1 MVEGQVEEGH
11 RPVGLPEIDL
21 RDLDPTGKPLLL
33 TLDEAEVSSPL
44 EVKGYARR
52 QGDLTIRGDL
62 KLSEGILYVDGNLS
76 VTGSVS
82 GLGVIA
88 VSGRTSL
95 SAVRLNALQQL
106 GLLSQGDLTVTGRV
120 GEKSTLVGLVYT
132 KGNLSLSDVTVVG
145 AVVGAGSSGATMTLH
160 NVNALKSSKGVK
172 FECEEG
178 WVGGT
183 QSQPFLAFGVGGGQ
197 VVVKLKDTSKKPAD
211 FAPPNSFDPSVELEA
226 VYAGG
231 PQDGQDAGAVSQFT
245 GSGNGGDFLL
255 ALTTQIPSESVDPDK
270 VISAGKVDLDL
281 NRFLKLA
288 DKLKVVYRR
297 TYYGIPSDPTG
308 TS

>member
-172 FECEEG
+172 FEFEQG

-183 QSQPFLAFGVGGGQ
+183 QSQPIAGTLGGS
-197 VVVKLKDTSKKPAD
+197 VVVRLKNTSKKPAD
-211 FAPPNSFDPSVELEA
+211 FAPPNSFDPNTDLEA

-231 PQDGQDAGAVSQFT
+231 SHDGEDAGSASPLLRP
-245 GSGNGGDFLL
+245 GSIGGSFLQGL
-255 ALTTQIPSESVDPDK
+255 REQIPTEEPDPDK

-297 TYYGIPSDPTG
+297 TYYGIPSEPTG